1 MCVMCLFKYM
11 YWWTYSRLAA
21 LETLLLPP
29 FFFFILFFTS
39 LFCSLLLFY
48 IIIFVVNPGFIRFHD
63 SADSCLFD
71 TTKP

>member
-1 MCVMCLFKYM
+1 MCVMCFFKYM

-21 LETLLLPP
+21 LETLLPLS
-29 FFFFILFFTS
+29 FLFFKS

-48 IIIFVVNPGFIRFHD
+48 IIFFIVNPGFIRFHD